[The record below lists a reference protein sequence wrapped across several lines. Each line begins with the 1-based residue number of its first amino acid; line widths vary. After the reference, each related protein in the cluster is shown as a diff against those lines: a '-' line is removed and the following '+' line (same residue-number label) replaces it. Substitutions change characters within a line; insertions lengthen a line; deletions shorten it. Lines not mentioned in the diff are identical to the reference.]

1 VKASA
6 LNTVEILK
14 LSEIHNNN
22 LSNGFE
28 DVKEK
33 LDDIQR
39 TIIERPLS
47 PLPPSLTVED
57 VDAPVYSTF
66 LRARASPGG

>member
-14 LSEIHNNN
+14 RSEIHNDN
-22 LSNGFE
+22 LNNGFE

-39 TIIERPLS
+39 TIMERPLS

-57 VDAPVYSTF
+57 VDASLYSSS